1 MRSRNTRTPQIAGA
15 LGTRITMMRLTT
27 FLVALCTL
35 LLFVADVLAQQKP
48 LPAAFEPIIAASK
61 ARADAAQK
69 AVAEWKGKRDALVK
83 QQKAVE
89 KKIRELGKTLNAD
102 RDEKLS
108 AINGELLKAEALL
121 KAVEGEIKSRS
132 PSSFRTTKEFAAH
145 DKLTDERRSL
155 QESIERLQ
163 RASFS
168 ALREVVRANADG
180 AKLAAEWERL
190 EVEAIGAANEATLV
204 QLRRDSIV
212 RAEGSLQG
220 LITNPPKEPKNV
232 ESQSLIEAP
241 QPDDVAARKARFAAR
256 RTPAGMKELGE
267 RFFSQMTLTLPGLE
281 PVKKLVEQQNYAAA
295 LDAYKQYYFR
305 KLLAEDAEAANS
317 EAIASSDD
325 EPLEGVVSH
334 ASSVFPPPTQEQI
347 DLALQGVLSETVA
360 VKSAVKKFSIKLGEP
375 SAMNWVFV
383 SDDDGRVH
391 KWSQNELGQIAQ
403 PHDPLLLQLCRNQ
416 NYPGATFAALLR
428 SYAIGGPV
436 EHLRR
441 WADVLDD
448 WTLNWQRD
456 VEASALPIRDYN
468 TLYVCRIEETRG
480 RLKTLSKMR
489 PSFVDDLP
497 SDTFAR
503 WMMAL
508 NEEYLASSIRLGRSG
523 IYNFRIMALN
533 SMLPTSLKLQE
544 FHAHQWALHEGW
556 RQVDNNFL
564 LKTRQDGANHEFAN
578 DGHENTDQSMLRHAE
593 LLRTALNEQPH
604 LSLPIEPF
612 WDREFVDNVTNNT
625 RYWIHN
631 LKQDGF
637 SYRLNA
643 RSQRQ
648 RYIGFKPEYHLGLL
662 AHEDE
667 LRRRAWQVHHV
678 GKPEDPPTVFS
689 ESLAHQGYY
698 YLRSGWGLD
707 DEFLY
712 FQSIGQPIMSG
723 REDNTGFSLYGQRGI
738 HLLSPAPVVDG
749 KVQNAHFGVLQNP
762 GGKTYFATYAWPNI
776 VKTGRFH
783 AGPQFDLCEGR
794 FDGVYSYHKGDDFF
808 DVFGSYGYDSSRA
821 KAENRAMREG
831 KPFVDEPIKDV
842 RQSRRII
849 SLRGSSTYIVT
860 DTFES
865 THSHRFTQNFSVY
878 TPVRSEQLDARLQ
891 ALREEKL
898 PQLISDSKTGLIATN
913 NIGLPNLQL
922 RHVSAMPLSYSISD
936 DRRIAAALEAKG
948 DMKTVLKPFSKRD
961 KHHTETTGAV
971 QFSRQ
976 VAVNWEGQGSQVV
989 VTIVSPQP
997 PHYDATK
1004 EPPLALTDF
1013 KPLALSNEVAGFT
1026 AKLASG
1032 GDIEHVSAAT
1042 PRELQLGEIKARASS
1057 LTLVK
1062 AVSSRTAQSSFV
1074 PSVPLVPVAAA
1085 PQLNQHGIAL
1095 DCSSLTINGTTLK
1108 PAHPDF
1114 TFYFDGQQFVIDEP
1128 IYRPIQPVV
1137 IEPRDCNVFTESMP
1151 ITLSCPTPGVEIRYS
1166 LDGSKPTP
1174 QSPLYTGPFEVRET
1188 SLLKARAFRPG
1199 LKADVWQQDGTH
1211 ATTVTSAVLRRE
1223 AMLPA
1228 VKAAATKPGLKY
1240 EYFSGVWTEVMTR
1253 SLTMPAQATGTMSKL
1268 LDANE
1273 VRAVRKAQQPTAD
1286 QSAFGLRLT
1295 GYLNA
1300 AEDGVYTLH
1309 APREFLFP
1317 DIDCG
1322 YDLRVFIDDN
1332 EWNPANRWHA
1342 HGNWSIAL
1350 KKGPH
1355 NLRVVFAD
1363 LRLKPHKTELMWG
1376 FPHPE
1381 FTWKGIA
1388 PQIEISGPGMKRQPL
1403 PANLLSH
1410 PEVLD

>member
-1 MRSRNTRTPQIAGA
+1 M
-15 LGTRITMMRLTT
+15 LMLRLVGVCCVV
-27 FLVALCTL
+27 LVGELIQSSSA
-35 LLFVADVLAQQKP
+35 AEP

-69 AVAEWKGKRDALVK
+69 AVAEWKGKRDALVN
-83 QQKAVE
+83 QQKPIE
-89 KKIRELGKTLNAD
+89 KKVRDLGKKLNAE
-102 RDEKLS
+102 RDEQLS
-108 AINGELLKAEALL
+108 AINAELLKVEARL
-121 KAVEGEIKSRS
+121 KAVEGEIKSLS
-132 PSSFRTTKEFAAH
+132 PSGFKTTQEFAAY
-145 DKLTDERRSL
+145 DKLKGERRSL
-155 QESIERLQ
+155 QEALERLQ
-163 RASFS
+163 RASFA
-168 ALREVVRANADG
+168 ALREFVRADADG
-180 AKLAAEWERL
+180 AKLVAEWERL
-190 EVEAIGAANEATLV
+190 DIEAIGAGNEATLV

-220 LITNPPKEPKNV
+220 LITNPPKEPKGI

-256 RTPAGMKELGE
+256 RTPAGIKELGE
-267 RFFSQMTLTLPGLE
+267 RFFSQMTLTTPGLE
-281 PVKKLVEQQNYAAA
+281 PVRKLVEQRNYAAA

-347 DLALQGVLSETVA
+347 DLALRGILAETVA

-375 SAMNWVFV
+375 GAMNWVFV
-383 SDDDGRVH
+383 SDEEGRVH
-391 KWSQNELGQIAQ
+391 KWSQNELGQVAQ

-468 TLYVCRIEETRG
+468 TLYVCRVEETRG
-480 RLKTLSKMR
+480 RLKALCKMR

-508 NEEYLASSIRLGRSG
+508 NEEYVASSIRLGRSG

-544 FHAHQWALHEGW
+544 FHAHQWALREGW

-564 LKTRQDGANHEFAN
+564 YKTRQDGANHEFAN
-578 DGHENTDQSMLRHAE
+578 DGHENTDQSMLRHVE
-593 LLRTALNEQPH
+593 LLRVALKEQKDIAP
-604 LSLPIEPF
+604 LPIEPF
-612 WDREFVDNVTNNT
+612 WDREFVDNLTNNT
-625 RYWIHN
+625 RYWLHN
-631 LKQDGF
+631 LKQDGC

-643 RSQRQ
+643 RSQRH

-678 GKPEDPPTVFS
+678 GKPEAAPTIFS
-689 ESLAHQGYY
+689 ESFANQGYY

-749 KVQNAHFGVLQNP
+749 KVQNAHYGVLTNP
-762 GGKTYFATYAWPNI
+762 GGKTHFATYAWPNI

-783 AGPQFDLCEGR
+783 AGSQFDLCEGH
-794 FDGVYSYHKGDDFF
+794 FNGVYTYHKGDEFY
-808 DVFGSYGYDSSRA
+808 DVFGSYGYDSSRT

-865 THSHRFTQNFSVY
+865 THSHRFTQNYTVY
-878 TPVRSEQLDARLQ
+878 TPVRSEQLDARLH
-891 ALREEKL
+891 ALRDDKL

-922 RHVSAMPLSYSISD
+922 RHVSALPLSYAISD
-936 DRRIAAALEAKG
+936 DRRTAAALEANG
-948 DMKTVLKPFSKRD
+948 DLKAVLKPFSKRD
-961 KHHTETTGAV
+961 RHHTDSTGAV
-971 QFSRQ
+971 QFSRH
-976 VAVNWEGQGSQVV
+976 VAVNWEGQGPQVV

-997 PHYDATK
+997 PHYDATT

-1013 KPLALSNEVAGFT
+1013 KPLPLSNEVAGFT
-1026 AKLASG
+1026 AKLDDG
-1032 GDIEHVSAAT
+1032 GNIEHLSAAT
-1042 PRELQLGEIKARASS
+1042 PRNLQLGAIKAYASG
-1057 LTLVK
+1057 LTVIVGK
-1062 AVSSRTAQSSFV
+1062 S
-1074 PSVPLVPVAAA
+1074 
-1085 PQLNQHGIAL
+1085 GIAL
-1095 DCSSLTINGTTLK
+1095 DCTSLTINGTTLK
-1108 PAHPDF
+1108 PTHPDF
-1114 TFYFDGQQFVIDEP
+1114 TFKLDGNRLVIDEP

-1137 IEPRDCNVFTESMP
+1137 IEPRDCNVFTDSMQV
-1151 ITLSCPTPGVEIRYS
+1151 TLSCSTPGVEIRYS

-1174 QSPLYTGPFEVRET
+1174 QSPLYTGSFEVRET

-1211 ATTVTSAVLRRE
+1211 ATSVVSAVFRKE
-1223 AMLPA
+1223 AALAA
-1228 VKAAATKPGLKY
+1228 VKVKAIKPGLKY
-1240 EYFSGVWTEVMTR
+1240 EFFSGIWTEVMTR
-1253 SLTMPAQATGTMSKL
+1253 SLTMPAQATGTMTKL

-1273 VRAVRKAQQPTAD
+1273 VRAVRNAQQPTAE

-1295 GYLNA
+1295 GYLNVP
-1300 AEDGVYTLH
+1300 EDGVYTLH
-1309 APREFLFP
+1309 APSEFLFP

-1322 YDLRVFIDDN
+1322 YDLRVFIDGH

-1355 NLRVVFAD
+1355 NFQVVFAD
-1363 LRLKPHKTELMWG
+1363 LRPKPHKTELMWG

-1388 PQIEISGPGMKRQPL
+1388 PQIEISGPGMKQQAF

-1410 PEVLD
+1410 PEP

>member
-1 MRSRNTRTPQIAGA
+1 MLRSV
-15 LGTRITMMRLTT
+15 
-27 FLVALCTL
+27 LVCC
-35 LLFVADVLAQQKP
+35 VLVVGGLIQGGFAAEP
-48 LPAAFEPIIAASK
+48 LPAAFEPIVAASK
-61 ARADAAQK
+61 ARAEAAQK

-83 QQKAVE
+83 QQRPIE
-89 KKIRELGKTLNAD
+89 KKIRDLGKKLNAD
-102 RDEKLS
+102 RDEQFS
-108 AINGELLKAEALL
+108 AVQAELLKVEARL
-121 KAVEGEIKSRS
+121 KAVEGAIKSLS
-132 PSSFRTTKEFAAH
+132 PSGFKTTKEFAAH

-155 QESIERLQ
+155 QESAERLQ
-163 RASFS
+163 RASFA
-168 ALREVVRANADG
+168 ALCEVVKADADG
-180 AKLAAEWERL
+180 AKLVAEWVRL
-190 EVEAIGAANEATLV
+190 DVEAVATGNEAALV

-220 LITNPPKEPKNV
+220 LITNPPKEPKNI

-241 QPDDVAARKARFAAR
+241 LPNDVAVRKARFAAR

-267 RFFSQMTLTLPGLE
+267 RFFSQMTLTTPGLE
-281 PVKKLVEQQNYAAA
+281 LVRKLVEQQNYAAA
-295 LDAYKQYYFR
+295 LDAYKQFYFR
-305 KLLAEDAEAANS
+305 KLLAEDAAAEGNS

-347 DLALQGVLSETVA
+347 DLALKGILAETVA
-360 VKSAVKKFSIKLGEP
+360 IKGATKKYSVKVGEP
-375 SAMNWVFV
+375 GAINWVFV
-383 SDDDGRVH
+383 SDEAGRVH
-391 KWSQNELGQIAQ
+391 KWSQNELGQVAQ

-480 RLKTLSKMR
+480 RLKALCKMR

-533 SMLPTSLKLQE
+533 SMVPTSLKLQE
-544 FHAHQWALHEGW
+544 FHAHQWALREGW

-578 DGHENTDQSMLRHAE
+578 DGHENTDQSMLRHVE
-593 LLRTALNEQPH
+593 LLRAAIDEKKVLSS
-604 LSLPIEPF
+604 SLPIEPF
-612 WDREFVDNVTNNT
+612 WDREFVDNLTNNT

-678 GKPEDPPTVFS
+678 GKPEAAPTIFS

-749 KVQNAHFGVLQNP
+749 RVQNAHFGVLQNP
-762 GGKTYFATYAWPNI
+762 GGKTHFATYAWPNI

-783 AGPQFDLCEGR
+783 AGPHFDLCEGR
-794 FDGVYSYHKGDDFF
+794 FDGVYTYHKGDEFF

-878 TPVRSEQLDARLQ
+878 TPVRSEHLDARVR
-891 ALREEKL
+891 ALREDKL
-898 PQLISDSKTGLIATN
+898 PQLISDSKTRLIATN

-922 RHVSAMPLSYSISD
+922 RHVSALPMSYTISD

-948 DMKTVLKPFSKRD
+948 DMKAVLKPFSKRD
-961 KHHTETTGAV
+961 RHHTESTGAV

-976 VAVNWEGQGSQVV
+976 VAVNWDGQGPQVV

-997 PHYDATK
+997 PHYDATT

-1013 KPLALSNEVAGFT
+1013 KPLAHSNEVAGFT
-1026 AKLASG
+1026 AKLATG
-1032 GDIEHVSAAT
+1032 GDIEHLSAAT
-1042 PRELQLGEIKARASS
+1042 PRDLQLGAIKAHASG
-1057 LTLVK
+1057 LTIVGK
-1062 AVSSRTAQSSFV
+1062 S
-1074 PSVPLVPVAAA
+1074 
-1085 PQLNQHGIAL
+1085 GIAL
-1095 DCSSLTINGTTLK
+1095 DCSSLAINGTTLK
-1108 PAHPDF
+1108 PTHPDF
-1114 TFYFDGQQFVIDEP
+1114 TFHLDGERIVIDEP

-1137 IEPRDCNVFTESMP
+1137 IEPRDCNVFTDSMQV
-1151 ITLSCPTPGVEIRYS
+1151 TLSCPTPGVEIRYS

-1174 QSPLYTGPFEVRET
+1174 QSTLYTGPFEVRET
-1188 SLLKARAFRPG
+1188 SLLKVRAFRPG

-1211 ATTVTSAVLRRE
+1211 ATTITSAVLRKE
-1223 AMLPA
+1223 TPLPA
-1228 VKAAATKPGLKY
+1228 VKATSSKPGLKY

-1253 SLTMPAQATGTMSKL
+1253 SLTMPAQATGTMTKL
-1268 LDANE
+1268 LAADE
-1273 VRAVRKAQQPTAD
+1273 VQAIRKTQQPTAE

-1295 GYLNA
+1295 GLLNVPA
-1300 AEDGVYTLH
+1300 DGVYTLH

-1322 YDLRVFIDDN
+1322 YDLRVFIDGH

-1355 NLRVVFAD
+1355 DLRVVFAD

-1388 PQIEISGPGMKRQPL
+1388 PQPAISGPGMKQQSM
-1403 PANLLSH
+1403 PAILLTH
-1410 PEVLD
+1410 PE

>member
-1 MRSRNTRTPQIAGA
+1 MRFTDLQLVLIERLAVMLMLRMVGVCCVLLVGHLIRTSCAA
-15 LGTRITMMRLTT
+15 E
-27 FLVALCTL
+27 
-35 LLFVADVLAQQKP
+35 P
-48 LPAAFEPIIAASK
+48 LPPAFEPIIAASK
-61 ARADAAQK
+61 ARAEAAQK

-83 QQKAVE
+83 QQKPIE
-89 KKIRELGKTLNAD
+89 KKIRDLGKKLNAE
-102 RDEKLS
+102 RGEQLS
-108 AINGELLKAEALL
+108 AVNAELLKVETRLE
-121 KAVEGEIKSRS
+121 AVESEIKSLS
-132 PSSFRTTKEFAAH
+132 PSSFKTTKEFAAH

-155 QESIERLQ
+155 QESVERLQ

-168 ALREVVRANADG
+168 ALCEVLRADADG
-180 AKLAAEWERL
+180 AKLVAEWERL
-190 EVEAIGAANEATLV
+190 DVEAIGAGNEATLV

-220 LITNPPKEPKNV
+220 LVSNPPKEPKGI

-256 RTPAGMKELGE
+256 RTPAGIKELGE
-267 RFFSQMTLTLPGLE
+267 RFFSQMTLTTLGLE
-281 PVKKLVEQQNYAAA
+281 PVRQLVEQQNYAAA
-295 LDAYKQYYFR
+295 LDAYKQFYFR
-305 KLLAEDAEAANS
+305 KLLAEDAVVANS

-334 ASSVFPPPTQEQI
+334 ASSVFPPPTQELI
-347 DLALQGVLSETVA
+347 DLALKGILAETVA
-360 VKSAVKKFSIKLGEP
+360 VKGATKKFSVKLGEP
-375 SAMNWVFV
+375 GAVNWVFV
-383 SDDDGRVH
+383 SDEDGRVH
-391 KWSQNELGQIAQ
+391 KWSQNELGQVAQ

-416 NYPGATFAALLR
+416 NYPGATFATLLR

-480 RLKTLSKMR
+480 RLKALCKMR
-489 PSFVDDLP
+489 ASFVDDLP

-544 FHAHQWALHEGW
+544 FHAHQWALREGW

-564 LKTRQDGANHEFAN
+564 YKTRQDGANHEFAN
-578 DGHENTDQSMLRHAE
+578 DGHENTDQSMLRHVE
-593 LLRTALNEQPH
+593 LLRTALNERKD

-612 WDREFVDNVTNNT
+612 WDREFVDNLTNNT
-625 RYWIHN
+625 RYWLHN

-643 RSQRQ
+643 RSQRH

-678 GKPEDPPTVFS
+678 GKPEAAPTVFS

-707 DEFLY
+707 AEFLY

-749 KVQNAHFGVLQNP
+749 KVQNAHFGVLTNP
-762 GGKTYFATYAWPNI
+762 GGKTHFATYAWPNI

-794 FDGVYSYHKGDDFF
+794 FDGVYTYHKGDEFY

-849 SLRGSSTYIVT
+849 SLRGRSTYIVT

-878 TPVRSEQLDARLQ
+878 TPVRSEQLDARVQ
-891 ALREEKL
+891 ALREDKL
-898 PQLISDSKTGLIATN
+898 PQLISDAKTGLIATN

-922 RHVSAMPLSYSISD
+922 RHVSALPLSYAISD
-936 DRRIAAALEAKG
+936 DRRVTSALEAKG
-948 DMKTVLKPFSKRD
+948 DMKAVLKPFSKRD
-961 KHHTETTGAV
+961 RHHTETTGAV
-971 QFSRQ
+971 QFSRN
-976 VAVNWEGQGSQVV
+976 VAVNWEGQGPQVV

-997 PHYDATK
+997 PHYDATT

-1026 AKLASG
+1026 AMLADG
-1032 GDIEHVSAAT
+1032 GDIEHLSAAT
-1042 PRELQLGEIKARASS
+1042 ARELKLGAIKAHASG
-1057 LTLVK
+1057 LTVIAGK
-1062 AVSSRTAQSSFV
+1062 S
-1074 PSVPLVPVAAA
+1074 
-1085 PQLNQHGIAL
+1085 GIAL
-1095 DCSSLTINGTTLK
+1095 DCTSLTINNTTLK
-1108 PAHPDF
+1108 PTHPDF
-1114 TFYFDGQQFVIDEP
+1114 TFHLDGNRLVIDEP

-1137 IEPRDCNVFTESMP
+1137 IEPRDCNVFTDSMQV
-1151 ITLSCPTPGVEIRYS
+1151 TLSCPTPGVEIRYS

-1188 SLLKARAFRPG
+1188 SLLKTRAFRPG
-1199 LKADVWQQDGTH
+1199 LEADVWQQDGTH
-1211 ATTVTSAVLRRE
+1211 ATSITSAVLRKE
-1223 AMLPA
+1223 TLLPA
-1228 VKAAATKPGLKY
+1228 LALAATSTEPPALAAGTANANLAVNPKSPRLAPTAHKPGLKY
-1240 EYFSGVWTEVMTR
+1240 EFFSGVWTEVMTR
-1253 SLTMPAQATGTMSKL
+1253 NLTMPAQATGTMTKL

-1273 VRAVRKAQQPTAD
+1273 VRAVRNAQQPTVE
-1286 QSAFGLRLT
+1286 QSAFGLRLS

-1300 AEDGVYTLH
+1300 PEDGVYTLH

-1322 YDLRVFIDDN
+1322 YDLRVFIDGH

-1355 NLRVVFAD
+1355 NFRVAFAD
-1363 LRLKPHKTELMWG
+1363 LRPKPHKTELMWG
-1376 FPHPE
+1376 FPHPN

-1388 PQIEISGPGMKRQPL
+1388 PQIEISGPGMKQQPL

-1410 PEVLD
+1410 P